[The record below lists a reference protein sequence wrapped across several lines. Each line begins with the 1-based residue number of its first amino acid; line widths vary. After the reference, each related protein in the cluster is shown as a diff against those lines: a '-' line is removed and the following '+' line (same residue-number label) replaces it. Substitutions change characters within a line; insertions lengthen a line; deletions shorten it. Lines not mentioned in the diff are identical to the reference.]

1 MNLAMSTGGLD
12 WSSQTKI
19 FPSLF
24 PVKDNGIKPKSVN
37 YGQLHDAVVLSEC
50 KPGT

>member
-1 MNLAMSTGGLD
+1 MEEGEADLAIKTGGLD

-24 PVKDNGIKPKSVN
+24 PVGV
-37 YGQLHDAVVLSEC
+37 
-50 KPGT
+50 